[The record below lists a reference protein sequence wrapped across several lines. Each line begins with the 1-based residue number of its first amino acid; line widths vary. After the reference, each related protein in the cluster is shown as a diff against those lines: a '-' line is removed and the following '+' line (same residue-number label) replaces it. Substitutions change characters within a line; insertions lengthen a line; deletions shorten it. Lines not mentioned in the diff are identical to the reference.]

1 MVLLEYIADSR
12 IRYLFLLKG
21 KIDILK
27 KGIFF
32 AILAAALYAVNS
44 PFSKILLDY
53 MPSTMMAGFLYIGA
67 GVGMGFVHLIR
78 KSRGTVSSGENE
90 RFTKADL
97 PYTLAMIGLDIA
109 APIFLLLGLS
119 HTTAANA
126 SLLNNFEIVAT
137 ALIAL
142 AVFKERISAR
152 LWTGIF
158 FVTLSCAL
166 LSFEDLSGFTFSF
179 GSLFIL
185 LACVC
190 WGIENNCTRR
200 LSSKDPL
207 MIVLLKGTFSGL
219 GSVII
224 AFVIGERITVL
235 WSVFA
240 VLAVGFVAYGLSI
253 FFYVYA
259 QRTLG
264 AARTSAYYAV
274 APFIGTFLSL
284 VIFRELPEVTFFI
297 ALAVMAVGA
306 WLCAKDEPIRIRTK
320 RKN

>member
-1 MVLLEYIADSR
+1 M
-12 IRYLFLLKG
+12 
-21 KIDILK
+21 
-27 KGIFF
+27 
-32 AILAAALYAVNS
+32 AAALYAANS
-44 PFSKILLDY
+44 PFSKILLEF

-67 GVGMGFVHLIR
+67 GVGMGFVYLLR
-78 KSRGTVSSGENE
+78 RLKGRAAGYENE
-90 RFTKADL
+90 SFTRADL
-97 PYTLAMIGLDIA
+97 PYTLAMIVLDIA
-109 APIFLLLGLS
+109 APIFLLFGLS

-142 AVFKERISAR
+142 AVFKEKISAR
-152 LWTGIF
+152 LFTGIL
-158 FVTLSCAL
+158 FVTLSCTL
-166 LSFEDLSGFTFSF
+166 LSFEDLSGLSLSF
-179 GSLFIL
+179 GSVFIL

-207 MIVLLKGTFSGL
+207 VIVLLKGTFSGL

-224 AFVIGERITVL
+224 AFIIGERITVL

-240 VLAVGFVAYGLSI
+240 VLALGFVAYGMSI
-253 FFYVYA
+253 FFYVHA

-274 APFIGTFLSL
+274 APFIGVLISL
-284 VIFRELPEVTFFI
+284 LIFRDIPEITFFI
-297 ALAVMAVGA
+297 ALAVMALGA
-306 WLCAKDEPIRIRTK
+306 WLCAKDEPIRFI
-320 RKN
+320 KNKNKK